1 MNYMPNG
8 ILLSRPSLPAT
19 TRPSRAVAL
28 ARLVRAQ
35 APIEQ
40 ACYLVG
46 AALIVSG
53 VLHLGV
59 AVIQP
64 RPWLGPLS
72 WRKPVSF
79 GLSFGTTLIAVTWVS
94 TYLRLSPR
102 VRAMIL
108 GVFGADCVLEVA
120 GITLQAWRHVP
131 SHFNTESPLDA
142 AVAFSLA
149 AGGAVLVIVLGT
161 LGITA
166 IRGRTDAAPSMRLAL
181 RAGFALLFAGL
192 AAGVAMIARGETLI
206 RAGHRAQAY
215 DTAGFLKGF
224 HAATLHAVLV
234 LPLLAWWLATT
245 DRSEPRRTR
254 IVAMSTAGYVV
265 VAAATLVVSLCRAGF
280 VN

>member
-1 MNYMPNG
+1 MA
-8 ILLSRPSLPAT
+8 RQ
-19 TRPSRAVAL
+19 VL
-28 ARLVRAQ
+28 AQR
-35 APIEQ
+35 PIER

-59 AVIQP
+59 AVIRP

-72 WRKPVSF
+72 WRKPVTF

-102 VRAMIL
+102 LRALIL
-108 GVFGADCVLEVA
+108 GVFGADCVLEVS

-142 AVAFSLA
+142 TVAFSLA

-166 IRGRTDAAPSMRLAL
+166 LRGRTDAAPSMRLAL

-206 RAGHRAQAY
+206 KSGHRAEAY
-215 DTAGFLKGF
+215 DTAGFLKSF
-224 HAATLHAVLV
+224 HAVTLHAVVV
-234 LPLLAWWLATT
+234 LPLLAWWLAST
-245 DRSEPRRTR
+245 DRSESRRTS
-254 IVAMSTAGYVV
+254 IVATATVGYVV
-265 VAAATLVVSLCRAGF
+265 VAAATFVVSLLRAGF
-280 VN
+280 IF